1 MTSSPAADLNARWWP
16 APAKLNLFLHVTAR
30 RPDGLHELQTL
41 FQLLDWD
48 DQVLVRVTGGD
59 DITRTGANYDI
70 PPDADLAIRA
80 ARHLKT
86 RTGVR
91 GGAEIAVRKSIPAGA
106 GLGGGSSDAATVLV
120 VLNHLWNC
128 GLAVDDLAG
137 LALELGADVP
147 LFVRGHSALATGVGE
162 VLEPVTL
169 GERHYLLLVPDL
181 AISTADVFADPDLE
195 RDTPPIDPGDAL
207 AGGGRND
214 CQAVVR
220 RRYPEMARL
229 IDALGAYGDARMSGT
244 GSAVFVPMASHTAAI
259 ETAEKVKTG
268 AAREFNCRYNVR
280 AVAGL
285 DRSPLLRVLSSQTSG

>member
-1 MTSSPAADLNARWWP
+1 MTSSPGADLNARWWP
-16 APAKLNLFLHVTAR
+16 APAKLNLFLHITAR

-48 DQVLVRVTGGD
+48 DQLLVRVTGGD
-59 DITRTGANYDI
+59 DITRTEANYDI

-80 ARHLKT
+80 ARHLKA
-86 RTGVR
+86 RTGVH
-91 GGAEIAVRKSIPAGA
+91 GGAEIAVRKSIPVGA

-120 VLNHLWNC
+120 VLNRLWNC

-169 GERHYLLLVPDL
+169 GERHYLLVVPDL

-195 RDTPPIDPGDAL
+195 RDTAPIDPGDAL

-214 CQAVVR
+214 CQAVVS

-259 ETAEKVKTG
+259 EAAEKAKAG

-285 DRSPLLRVLSSQTSG
+285 DRSPLLQVLSSRTPG

>member
-1 MTSSPAADLNARWWP
+1 MAPSRGAEFNARWWP
-16 APAKLNLFLHVTAR
+16 APAKLNLFLHVTSR

-41 FQLLDWD
+41 FQLLDWGD
-48 DQVLVRVTGGD
+48 EVFVCVTEGD
-59 DITRTGANYDI
+59 EITRTGANYDI
-70 PPDADLAIRA
+70 PPEQDLAIRA
-80 ARHLKT
+80 ARRLKA

-91 GGAEIAVRKSIPAGA
+91 GGAGIEVRKSVPQGA
-106 GLGGGSSDAATVLV
+106 GMGGGSSDAATVLV
-120 VLNHLWNC
+120 VLNQLWNC
-128 GLAVDDLAG
+128 GLTVDELAG

-162 VLEPVTL
+162 QLESVAL
-169 GERHYLLLVPDL
+169 GERHYLVVVPDL

-195 RDTPPIDPGDAL
+195 RDTPLIDPGDAL

-214 CQAVVR
+214 CEAVVR
-220 RRYPEMARL
+220 RRYPGMARL

-244 GSAVFVPMASHTAAI
+244 GSAVFVPMASRAMAV
-259 ETAEKVKTG
+259 EAAEKVKTG

-285 DRSPLLRVLSSQTSG
+285 DRSPLLQALNSRTPG